1 MPRTTSS
8 TITAA
13 LALVLAAL
21 LALPALTGAHFP
33 RPAGAIRCADV
44 PITPNSDDVVTDIR
58 ARGVTC
64 RVARRVARQQ
74 ATTDANTAGYT
85 CRTREH
91 DDGSMP
97 HRDVR
102 CRRGA
107 SRVITFADF

>member
-1 MPRTTSS
+1 MPRTTS
-8 TITAA
+8 TLIAT

-21 LALPALTGAHFP
+21 LALPGLTGAHFP

-107 SRVITFADF
+107 TRVITFADF